1 MESKE
6 REIIID
12 TDVFIF
18 LQKENLLL
26 KFLEAYDGY
35 MTEISLYE
43 ILRGAAYYSKDVR
56 KEKIL
61 IEEVF
66 AIFSL
71 DNDAILKASE
81 IWSILRKDGE
91 TISDRDI
98 FNAAIAICKNLP
110 FVTNNTRHYKHVQK
124 FGLKL
129 IPWKQ
134 LKKKLFKLHPI

>member
-43 ILRGAAYYSKDVR
+43 FLRGTAYYGKDTR
-56 KEKIL
+56 REKAL
-61 IEEVF
+61 IEE
-66 AIFSL
+66 IFTILSL
-71 DNDAILKASE
+71 DNIAILKASE
-81 IWSILRKDGE
+81 IWSILIKDGE
-91 TISDRDI
+91 IISDRDI
-98 FNAAIAICKNLP
+98 FNSAIAICRNLP
-110 FVTNNTRHYKHVQK
+110 FVTNNTRHYKRVQR

-134 LKKKLFKLHPI
+134 LKKELLKLHPI